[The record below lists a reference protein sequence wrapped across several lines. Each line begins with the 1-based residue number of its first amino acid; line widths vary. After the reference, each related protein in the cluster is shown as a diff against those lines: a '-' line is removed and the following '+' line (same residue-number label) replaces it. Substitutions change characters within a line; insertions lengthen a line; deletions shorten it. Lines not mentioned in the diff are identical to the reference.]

1 MACPD
6 NNWAGL
12 LWTSPVGLLDDVGQ
26 RGAHDPPGD
35 RHHGTSSDETDETV
49 EGLGRVS
56 ASDVAVVHQI
66 ECLPTRQDA
75 MVTPRRRPLSWLIS
89 TAATSLSSGSW
100 RC

>member
-6 NNWAGL
+6 NNRAGL
-12 LWTSPVGLLDDVGQ
+12 LWTSRVGFLDDVGQ

-35 RHHGTSSDETDETV
+35 RHHGTSSDETV
-49 EGLGRVS
+49 EGMGRVS
-56 ASDVAVVHQI
+56 ASDVAAVHQI

-75 MVTPRRRPLSWLIS
+75 MVTPCRRPLSWLIS
-89 TAATSLSSGSW
+89 TATTSYSSGSW